1 MRGENVALCGEIV
14 SDLPLSNRFS
24 FKTHTLSLPLPLL
37 FQDPDMEANQ
47 PLKKVSIDEILEAQ
61 RLAQE
66 KTEAEK
72 KKREQLLRA
81 RGMRSLDHT
90 EDYS

>member
-1 MRGENVALCGEIV
+1 
-14 SDLPLSNRFS
+14 
-24 FKTHTLSLPLPLL
+24 
-37 FQDPDMEANQ
+37 MEASQ

-61 RLAQE
+61 RLVQE
-66 KTEAEK
+66 KAEAEK

-81 RGMRSLDHT
+81 RGMRPLDHT

>member
-1 MRGENVALCGEIV
+1 MNF
-14 SDLPLSNRFS
+14 PLKPVPFLKTFS
-24 FKTHTLSLPLPLL
+24 LSLSLSLPPSP
-37 FQDPDMEANQ
+37 FQDSDMEANQ

-81 RGMRSLDHT
+81 RGMRPLDHT